1 MDVLIGN
8 QTGDEGKGKIVDM
21 LSKKYD
27 TIARFQGGSNAGH
40 TIYLDDNKIVL
51 HLIPSGIIHNHT
63 KNILGNGMVIDPIQL
78 MNEVLDVK
86 KHIPNAKE
94 RIYISEKAHLVTP
107 IHIIEDRI
115 ENSHIGTTLKGI
127 GNAYKD
133 KVYRKGIRVQDIDEI
148 DYKYLKKRIE
158 TLSKDFGFGNE
169 YDNIL
174 KEFKEGVEYI
184 KKMNIV
190 NSAFIRSQK
199 NILAEGAQGTFLDI
213 DHGSYP
219 YVTSSNTV
227 SGYASVG
234 LGVPPQSINRV
245 YGVFKSYLTRVGNG
259 EMVTEL
265 NNDIGQ
271 KIGEIGNEFGATTG
285 RKRRCGWLNLDELI
299 EAVHLNGVT
308 DLVITKVDILKDF
321 KEVCIYHNGKYVKF
335 KGWERNDLSD
345 DNLREYIEYIEEH
358 CGQKIKIISYGPNR
372 NEYIER

>member
-133 KVYRKGIRVQDIDEI
+133 KVYRKGIRVQDIDKI